1 MGSHAE
7 APELALAMPTPD
19 ERTATWTATHPH
31 WGAALDLDVYHRREH
46 FLTTVPQSRNGG
58 ITHWILTDPSA
69 APGARPVL
77 SSCESIRKRCL
88 VASPDGTVREGV
100 THGIASVFTEPRYR
114 GHGYASKMMKLLGP
128 HLATWQGRALAT
140 APPSPSAASGRGSP
154 GGAADSDREVAFSIL
169 FSDIGKTFYA
179 KSGWPAYESA
189 HLSFPPATSAAPGTE
204 TKPSPSANLMH
215 IGYHELAVLCS
226 LDEQLL
232 RAQLA
237 RPTSDSRTRVA
248 LIPDLDATLWHLMR
262 EDFMTTHIFGKT
274 PTIRGAVYGAPGN
287 RVWAIWTRGYY
298 GGLKKPEG
306 NTFHILRVS
315 IEDEDAADEAYLAEA
330 MGAILGLAREEAAA
344 WKVNNVELWNPT
356 AKLRAAIDRAGLPH
370 EFVDRQDTS
379 IACLM
384 WYGDGEVDWVA
395 NEKFGWC

>member
-7 APELALAMPTPD
+7 APELALAIPTPD

-69 APGARPVL
+69 GPGARPVL

-100 THGIASVFTEPRYR
+100 THGIAST
-114 GHGYASKMMKLLGP
+114 
-128 HLATWQGRALAT
+128 
-140 APPSPSAASGRGSP
+140 PS
-154 GGAADSDREVAFSIL
+154 
-169 FSDIGKTFYA
+169 
-179 KSGWPAYESA
+179 
-189 HLSFPPATSAAPGTE
+189 
-204 TKPSPSANLMH
+204 
-215 IGYHELAVLCS
+215 
-226 LDEQLL
+226 
-232 RAQLA
+232 
-237 RPTSDSRTRVA
+237 
-248 LIPDLDATLWHLMR
+248 
-262 EDFMTTHIFGKT
+262 
-274 PTIRGAVYGAPGN
+274 IRGAVFGAPGN
-287 RVWAIWTRGYY
+287 RVWAVWTRGYY

>member
-7 APELALAMPTPD
+7 APELALAIPTPD

-100 THGIASVFTEPRYR
+100 THGITSVFTEPRYR

-128 HLATWQGRALAT
+128 HLATWQGRALG
-140 APPSPSAASGRGSP
+140 PPDSFLALGRLRPRAASEPSTRGRLLHPLLRHWQDLLRQERLARLRVGPPVLPASRV
-154 GGAADSDREVAFSIL
+154 GFSRHRDEAVA
-169 FSDIGKTFYA
+169 
-179 KSGWPAYESA
+179 
-189 HLSFPPATSAAPGTE
+189 
-204 TKPSPSANLMH
+204 
-215 IGYHELAVLCS
+215 LAVLCS

-274 PTIRGAVYGAPGN
+274 PTIRGAVFGAPGN
-287 RVWAIWTRGYY
+287 RVWAVWTRGYY

-330 MGAILGLAREEAAA
+330 MSAIIGLAREEAAA

-384 WYGDGEVDWVA
+384 WYGHGEVDWVA